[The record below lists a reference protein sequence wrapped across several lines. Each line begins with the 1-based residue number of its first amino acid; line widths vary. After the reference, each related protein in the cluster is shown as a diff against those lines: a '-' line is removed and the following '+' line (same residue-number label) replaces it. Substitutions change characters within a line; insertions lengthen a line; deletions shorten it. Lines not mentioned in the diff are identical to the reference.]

1 MHPNGGTIRQHLR
14 TQGKNL
20 KRASNNQDRGR
31 VITISSGKGGVGKTN
46 ISVNLAISLA
56 KKGRSVCVFDADT
69 SLANVN
75 ILLNLS
81 PEFTLEQ
88 VLDGSK
94 KIDEILLEGPGGIT
108 IVPAAS
114 GIAEFASLNIAQQ
127 KTLLQALTTLEQRF
141 DYLIIDTA
149 AGISTNVTTFLQ
161 ATEHCVLVVT
171 PEPTSLTD
179 AFALM
184 KVMRQR
190 QCESKIHILT
200 NMVDN
205 YPNSVDIYKRLSGAA
220 ARYLNT
226 DLDYLGYVPRD
237 EYLRLSVQKQIP
249 VTVGY
254 PGSQASYRFQALADS
269 IENIYRAQP
278 TRRSFSLF
286 WRKLL
291 LNRLRKDPGTITAPT
306 SALPTP
312 QPGPE
317 TDPNGRMRFP
327 KLMIVKLQQNLVQLV
342 KSRTLSAQSMRS
354 LISSVI
360 RQVDRYYPEIDLKDL
375 QDPSSRQ
382 QAPDKNDAERADRRV

>member
-1 MHPNGGTIRQHLR
+1 MN
-14 TQGKNL
+14 
-20 KRASNNQDRGR
+20 RASSSQDRGR
-31 VITISSGKGGVGKTN
+31 VITVSSGKGGVGKTN

-56 KKGRSVCVFDADT
+56 RKGRSVCVFDADT

-94 KIDEILLEGPGGIT
+94 KIEEILVEGPGGIT

-114 GIAEFASLNIAQQ
+114 GIAEFASLDVAQQ
-127 KTLLQALTTLEQRF
+127 KILLQALTILEQRF
-141 DYLIIDTA
+141 EYLIIDTA
-149 AGISTNVTTFLQ
+149 AGISANVTTFLQ
-161 ATEHCVLVVT
+161 ATEHCVLIVT

-190 QCESKIHILT
+190 HCESKIHILT
-200 NMVDN
+200 NMVDS
-205 YPNSVDIYKRLSGAA
+205 YLNSVDIYKRLSGAA
-220 ARYLNT
+220 TRYLNT

-237 EYLRLSVQKQIP
+237 EHLRLSVQKQIP
-249 VTVGY
+249 VMIAY

-291 LNRLRKDPGTITAPT
+291 LNRLSKDPGTITAPIT
-306 SALPTP
+306 ALAPSKLPATI
-312 QPGPE
+312 
-317 TDPNGRMRFP
+317 DANGRMRIP
-327 KLMIVKLQQNLVQLV
+327 KLVIVKLQQNLVQLV
-342 KSRTLSAQSMRS
+342 KSRTLSAQSMKN
-354 LISSVI
+354 LITSVI
-360 RQVDRYYPEIDLKDL
+360 RQVDRYYPEIDLTDL
-375 QDPSSRQ
+375 RAPNSRE
-382 QAPDKNDAERADRRV
+382 QATDHNDAKRADRRL

>member
-1 MHPNGGTIRQHLR
+1 MKT
-14 TQGKNL
+14 
-20 KRASNNQDRGR
+20 ASNSQDRGR

-94 KIDEILLEGPGGIT
+94 KIEEIIVEGPGGIT

-114 GIAEFASLNIAQQ
+114 GIAEFASLDVTQQ
-127 KTLLQALTTLEQRF
+127 KTLLHALTVLEQRF

-190 QCESKIHILT
+190 KCESKIHILT

-205 YPNSVDIYKRLSGAA
+205 YLNSVDIYKRLSGAT

-226 DLDYLGYVPRD
+226 DVDYLGYVPRD
-237 EYLRLSVQKQIP
+237 EYVRLSVQKQIP
-249 VTVGY
+249 VTIGY

-291 LNRLRKDPGTITAPT
+291 LSRLRKDPGIITAPASELLSGQA
-306 SALPTP
+306 SAEAEANEQTP
-312 QPGPE
+312 
-317 TDPNGRMRFP
+317 FP
-327 KLMIVKLQQNLVQLV
+327 KQVIMKMQQSMVHLV
-342 KSRTLSAQSMRS
+342 KSRTLSAQSMKS
-354 LISSVI
+354 LITSVI
-360 RQVDRYYPEIDLKDL
+360 RQVDRHYPEIDLTELHK
-375 QDPSSRQ
+375 PSSRL
-382 QAPDKNDAERADRRV
+382 QAPDKNDAERADRSLQE

>member
-1 MHPNGGTIRQHLR
+1 M
-14 TQGKNL
+14 K
-20 KRASNNQDRGR
+20 KASTNPDRGR

-56 KKGRSVCVFDADT
+56 NKGRSVCVFDADT

-81 PEFTLEQ
+81 PQYTLEQ

-94 KIDEILLEGPGGIT
+94 TIEEILVEGPGGIT

-114 GIAEFASLNIAQQ
+114 GIAQFASLDIAQQ
-127 KTLLQALTTLEQRF
+127 KILLQALTTLEQRF

-184 KVMRQR
+184 KVMRKQ

-205 YPNSVDIYKRLSGAA
+205 YLNSVDIYKRLSGAA
-220 ARYLNT
+220 TRYLNT

-237 EYLRLSVQKQIP
+237 EFLRLSVQKQIP

-254 PGSQASYRFQALADS
+254 PSSQASYRFQALADS
-269 IENIYRAQP
+269 LENIYRAQP

-306 SALPTP
+306 SPV
-312 QPGPE
+312 
-317 TDPNGRMRFP
+317 TDIVSANEADSAGRMRFP
-327 KLMIVKLQQNLVQLV
+327 KLVIVKLQQNFVQLV
-342 KSRTLSAQSMRS
+342 KSRTLSTQSMKS
-354 LISSVI
+354 LIISVL
-360 RQVDRYYPEIDLKDL
+360 RQVDRYYPEINLADL
-375 QDPSSRQ
+375 QSPSGQQ
-382 QAPDKNDAERADRRV
+382 QAPEKDDAENVNRGL

>member
-1 MHPNGGTIRQHLR
+1 M
-14 TQGKNL
+14 

-56 KKGRSVCVFDADT
+56 NKGRSVCVFDADT

-81 PEFTLEQ
+81 PEYTLEQ
-88 VLDGSK
+88 VLNGSK
-94 KIDEILLEGPGGIT
+94 KIEEILVEGPSGIT

-114 GIAEFASLNIAQQ
+114 GIAEFASLNVAQQ

-149 AGISTNVTTFLQ
+149 AGISSNVTTFLQ
-161 ATEHCVLVVT
+161 ATEHCVLIVT

-190 QCESKIHILT
+190 NCESKIHILT

-205 YPNSVDIYKRLSGAA
+205 YLNSVDIYKRLSGAA
-220 ARYLNT
+220 TRYLNT
-226 DLDYLGYVPRD
+226 DLNYLGYVPRD

-291 LNRLRKDPGTITAPT
+291 LNRLRKDPGTITAPH
-306 SALPTP
+306 SALTTV
-312 QPGPE
+312 QSVAE
-317 TDPNGRMRFP
+317 TDVNGRMHFP
-327 KLMIVKLQQNLVQLV
+327 KLVIVKLQQNLVQLV
-342 KSRTLSAQSMRS
+342 KSRTLSAQSMKS
-354 LISSVI
+354 LVASMI
-360 RQVDRYYPEIDLKDL
+360 RQVVRYYPEIDLTDL
-375 QDPSSRQ
+375 QEPSSRQ
-382 QAPDKNDAERADRRV
+382 QAPDKNDVERADRRLQK

>member
-1 MHPNGGTIRQHLR
+1 
-14 TQGKNL
+14 L
-20 KRASNNQDRGR
+20 KRASNSQDRGR

-56 KKGRSVCVFDADT
+56 KKGLSVCVFDADT

-81 PEFTLEQ
+81 PQFTLEQ

-94 KIDEILLEGPGGIT
+94 KIEEILLEGPGGIT

-114 GIAEFASLNIAQQ
+114 GIAEFASLDVTQQ
-127 KTLLQALTTLEQRF
+127 KTLLQALTALEQRF

-149 AGISTNVTTFLQ
+149 AGISANVTTFLQ

-184 KVMRQR
+184 KVMRQK

-205 YPNSVDIYKRLSGAA
+205 YLNSVDIYKRLSGAS

-237 EYLRLSVQKQIP
+237 EYLRLSVQKQVP
-249 VTVGY
+249 VTIAY

-291 LNRLRKDPGTITAPT
+291 LSRLRKDPGTITAPT
-306 SALPTP
+306 SELIG
-312 QPGPE
+312 QPVDTE
-317 TDPNGRMRFP
+317 TDANGRMRFP
-327 KLMIVKLQQNLVQLV
+327 KLVIMQLQQNFVHLV
-342 KSRTLSAQSMRS
+342 KSRTLSAQSMKS

-360 RQVDRYYPEIDLKDL
+360 RQVDRHYPEIDLTDL
-375 QDPSSRQ
+375 HNPSSRQ
-382 QAPDKNDAERADRRV
+382 PTPDKNDAERADRSLQE

>member
-1 MHPNGGTIRQHLR
+1 M
-14 TQGKNL
+14 
-20 KRASNNQDRGR
+20 KRASNSQDRGR

-56 KKGRSVCVFDADT
+56 SKGRSVCVFDADT

-75 ILLNLS
+75 ILLNIS
-81 PEFTLEQ
+81 PQFTLEQ

-94 KIDEILLEGPGGIT
+94 KIEEILIEGPGGIT

-114 GIAEFASLNIAQQ
+114 GIAEFASLNVVQQ
-127 KTLLQALTTLEQRF
+127 KTLLQALTSLEQRF

-149 AGISTNVTTFLQ
+149 AGISSNVTTFLQ
-161 ATEHCVLVVT
+161 ATEHCVLIVT

-184 KVMRQR
+184 KVMRQKH
-190 QCESKIHILT
+190 CESKIHILT

-205 YPNSVDIYKRLSGAA
+205 YLNSVDIYKRLSGAA
-220 ARYLNT
+220 SRYLDT
-226 DLDYLGYVPRD
+226 DLNYLGYVPRD

-291 LNRLRKDPGTITAPT
+291 LNRLRKDPGTITAPP
-306 SALPTP
+306 SAHSAA
-312 QPGPE
+312 QPAAE
-317 TDPNGRMRFP
+317 SDANGRMRFP
-327 KLMIVKLQQNLVQLV
+327 KLVIVKLQQNLVQLV
-342 KSRTLSAQSMRS
+342 KSRTLSAQSMKS
-354 LISSVI
+354 LVASVL
-360 RQVDRYYPEIDLKDL
+360 RQVDRYYPEIDLTQL

-382 QAPDKNDAERADRRV
+382 KAPDKNDAERADRRL

>member
-1 MHPNGGTIRQHLR
+1 M
-14 TQGKNL
+14 
-20 KRASNNQDRGR
+20 KRVSNSQDRGR
-31 VITISSGKGGVGKTN
+31 VITISSVKGGVGKTN

-56 KKGRSVCVFDADT
+56 NKGRSVCVFDADT

-75 ILLNLS
+75 ILLNIS

-88 VLDGSK
+88 VLNGRK
-94 KIDEILLEGPGGIT
+94 KIEEILIVGPGGIT

-114 GIAEFASLNIAQQ
+114 GIAEFASLDVPQQ

-161 ATEHCVLVVT
+161 ATEHCVLIVT

-190 QCESKIHILT
+190 SCESKIHILT

-205 YPNSVDIYKRLSGAA
+205 YLNSVDIYKRLSGAA

-249 VTVGY
+249 VTIGY

-291 LNRLRKDPGTITAPT
+291 LNRLRKDPGTITAPE
-306 SALPTP
+306 SALTTP
-312 QPGPE
+312 KAVAEIGA
-317 TDPNGRMRFP
+317 NGRMLFP
-327 KLMIVKLQQNLVQLV
+327 KLVIVKLQQNLVQLV
-342 KSRTLSAQSMRS
+342 KSRTLSAQSMKS
-354 LISSVI
+354 LVASLI
-360 RQVDRYYPEIDLKDL
+360 RQVDRYYPEIDLADL
-375 QDPSSRQ
+375 NDPSSSQ
-382 QAPDKNDAERADRRV
+382 QDQDKKDAERADRRV